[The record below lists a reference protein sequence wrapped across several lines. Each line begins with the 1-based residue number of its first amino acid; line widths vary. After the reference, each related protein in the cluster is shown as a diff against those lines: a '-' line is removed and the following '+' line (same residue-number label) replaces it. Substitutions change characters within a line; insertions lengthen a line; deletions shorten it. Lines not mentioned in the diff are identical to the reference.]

1 MKLPLG
7 NSGATYLRNV
17 TDTVLYRLYNTV
29 TVSVHSNNIG
39 TSVDVA
45 VGCMQGSIVKHH
57 DLLHGSF
64 FIFICSQFEF
74 GLYVKNKS
82 FFFHLNLLSFIF

>member
-1 MKLPLG
+1 MKWPLG
-7 NSGATYLRNV
+7 NSGAIYLRNV

-45 VGCMQGSIVKHH
+45 VGCMKGSIV
-57 DLLHGSF
+57 
-64 FIFICSQFEF
+64 
-74 GLYVKNKS
+74 
-82 FFFHLNLLSFIF
+82 